1 MILIYLEYYELNY
14 FIIKSMKKIF
24 LIIIIGFFSITD
36 VFWDYNNTE
45 FKNINFEINNK
56 IISWELLYTKLE
68 KSLDIT
74 YLDPVNKM
82 NLSNDFIIKLSEI
95 KLEKARDLEW
105 VFQELWNKYS
115 KEVLENKRN
124 NYFTVL
130 EWWNIFDIDTAL
142 TQRSLI
148 TKWDYISYV
157 ENREKIIALSEFF
170 PFLDN
175 QKTLEWYLYPDTY
188 KINPLAFQINNFV
201 ILQLNTFEEKVYN
214 TLFIDEITKEPLYI
228 NSIIESV
235 VNLASIVEKEERN
248 KSEQKTVAWILKK
261 RLKEYRQLWADI
273 TTCYPY
279 RLTSNQCKL
288 VISKYVKI
296 KTDYN
301 TRIIL
306 WLPPTPINNPSF
318 TTIDNTL
325 NSQDSQYY
333 YYLHDTNWQI
343 YYWKDYE
350 EHKENIEKYL
360 Q

>member
-1 MILIYLEYYELNY
+1 MEILLL
-14 FIIKSMKKIF
+14 KRCMKKLFLLFVVLIF
-24 LIIIIGFFSITD
+24 SLNNTYWANEALKNISIT
-36 VFWDYNNTE
+36 
-45 FKNINFEINNK
+45 FKNTSISGEELYSKIN
-56 IISWELLYTKLE
+56 Y
-68 KSLDIT
+68 SLDKK

-82 NLSNDFIIKLSEI
+82 NLTNDFIIKLSKI
-95 KLEKARDLEW
+95 NLEKARNLEW

-148 TKWDYISYV
+148 TKWEYISYV
-157 ENREKIIALSEFF
+157 ENREKIIALSDFF
-170 PFLDN
+170 AFLDN

-214 TLFIDEITKEPLYI
+214 ILFIDEITKEPLYI

-235 VNLASIVEKEERN
+235 INLASIVEKEERN
-248 KSEQKTVAWILKK
+248 KSEQKTVAGILKK

-288 VISKYVKI
+288 VISKYIKI
-296 KTDYN
+296 KTEYN

-306 WLPPTPINNPSF
+306 GLPPTPINNPSF

-325 NSQDSQYY
+325 NSSNSEFY
-333 YYLHDTNWQI
+333 YYLHDKNWQI

-350 EHKENIEKYL
+350 EHKVNIEKYL
-360 Q
+360 K